1 MESKTKEPYEA
12 PEILVVELQ
21 TAACIL
27 QASDR
32 RNYDYDPYNPLNG

>member
-12 PEILVVELQ
+12 PEILVVELR

-32 RNYDYDPYNPLNG
+32 GNYFYDPSNPLNG